1 MGSENY
7 LGISKE
13 IEEIPSDESFGSED
27 GVFWVGDGLSLSRSS
42 HQFLAIGRES
52 NH

>member
-7 LGISKE
+7 LGIIKE
-13 IEEIPSDESFGSED
+13 NEEIPSDESFGGED
-27 GVFWVGDGLSLSRSS
+27 GIFWVGDGLSLGGGS